1 MRSRVRMAR
10 PRTGLAG
17 SRSSSSSTSTGLSDA
32 RCDAGLEHSAYGR
45 DDDIAILDRAVIAL
59 QKERPRRALV
69 AVERAARGPRDVL
82 ARDHLVTVE
91 HDRDQPPHQGD
102 LVGVPLPGR
111 LRRRLVRRDEAVD
124 RPQPLAR
131 NDAQGGI
138 LDLHLVAAPQIDTA
152 VAMLGEAE
160 LHVELEVAVAGVRLE
175 VGATAGVR
183 KPTTHHAPVVLPA
196 NRVPPRQIAP

>member
-91 HDRDQPPHQGD
+91 HDRDHTSELQSPY
-102 LVGVPLPGR
+102 VISY
-111 LRRRLVRRDEAVD
+111 AV
-124 RPQPLAR
+124 
-131 NDAQGGI
+131 
-138 LDLHLVAAPQIDTA
+138 
-152 VAMLGEAE
+152 
-160 LHVELEVAVAGVRLE
+160 
-175 VGATAGVR
+175 
-183 KPTTHHAPVVLPA
+183 
-196 NRVPPRQIAP
+196 